1 MIQIS
6 HLTQTYNQRHVVD
19 DVSFQIQSGQCTAL
33 IGPNG
38 SGKTTLIDMIIGD
51 RTPVQGTIDDFEQL
65 LTPERLG
72 VMFQQSCFPERM
84 KVIELYH
91 LFAHC
96 YYAPLPLEA
105 WIEITRF
112 TETQLQQFAT
122 QLSGGQQRILDFA
135 LTLVGQPQC
144 LILDEPTSAMDV
156 EMRQHFWSVIRQLK
170 AEGRTIFYTSHY
182 IEEVEQM
189 ADRVI
194 VLNQG
199 RLVMD
204 DTPQH
209 IKQEQ
214 GRSIITLFTKSS
226 ETLISQ
232 LSGIKLM
239 PTDDGQLQ
247 IETADVQ
254 QTLIELLSLHVP
266 LHHIEIHHHSLL
278 DIIFKQDQGG
288 VSQ

>member
-1 MIQIS
+1 MIRIA
-6 HLTQTYNQRHVVD
+6 HLTQTYHQKPVVN
-19 DVSFQIQSGQCTAL
+19 DVSFQIHAGQCTAL

-51 RTPVQGTIDDFEQL
+51 RHPVQGTIEDPDHL
-65 LTPERLG
+65 LTSERLG
-72 VMFQQSCFPERM
+72 VLFQQSRFPERM

-96 YYAPLPLEA
+96 YPSPLPFEEWVA
-105 WIEITRF
+105 ITQF
-112 TETQLQQFAT
+112 TEKQLQQFAT

-156 EMRQHFWSVIRQLK
+156 EMRQHFWSMISKLK
-170 AEGRTIFYTSHY
+170 ADGRTILYTSHY

-189 ADRVI
+189 ADCVI

-204 DTPQH
+204 DTPQN
-209 IKQEQ
+209 IKREQ
-214 GRSIITLFTKSS
+214 GHSIITLPTPPA
-226 ETLISQ
+226 EAVISQ
-232 LSGIKLM
+232 LTDVKIM
-239 PTDDGQLQ
+239 PIHDGQLQ
-247 IETADVQ
+247 METADVQ
-254 QTLIELLSLHVP
+254 QTLIELLALNIP
-266 LHHIEIHHHSLL
+266 LQHIEIHHHSLL
-278 DIIFKQDQGG
+278 DIIFNQHKGG
-288 VSQ
+288 ASQ

>member
-1 MIQIS
+1 MIRID
-6 HLTQTYNQRHVVD
+6 HLTQIYHQNPVVND
-19 DVSFQIQSGQCTAL
+19 ISFQIHAGQCTAL

-51 RTPVQGTIDDFEQL
+51 RHPVQGTIEDPDHQL
-65 LTPERLG
+65 TSERLG
-72 VMFQQSCFPERM
+72 VLFQQSRFPERM

-96 YYAPLPLEA
+96 YHAPLPLEA

-209 IKQEQ
+209 IKREQ
-214 GRSIITLFTKSS
+214 GRSIITLPTPPP
-226 ETLISQ
+226 EALLSQ
-232 LSGIKLM
+232 LSGVKLT

-254 QTLIELLSLHVP
+254 QTLIELLALNIP

>member
-1 MIQIS
+1 MIRID
-6 HLTQTYNQRHVVD
+6 HLTQTYHQNPVIND
-19 DVSFQIQSGQCTAL
+19 ISFQIHAGQCTAL

-51 RTPVQGTIDDFEQL
+51 RHPVQGTIEDPDHLLTSEQL
-65 LTPERLG
+65 GGL
-72 VMFQQSCFPERM
+72 FQQSRFPERM

-96 YYAPLPLEA
+96 YPSPLPFEEWVA
-105 WIEITRF
+105 TTRF
-112 TETQLQQFAT
+112 TEKQLHQFAT

-156 EMRQHFWSVIRQLK
+156 EMRQHFWSVICQLK

-209 IKQEQ
+209 IKREQ
-214 GRSIITLFTKSS
+214 GRSIITLPTPPP
-226 ETLISQ
+226 EALISQ
-232 LSGIKLM
+232 LSGIKLI

-247 IETADVQ
+247 IETADVH
-254 QTLIELLSLHVP
+254 QTLTELLSLNIS
-266 LHHIEIHHHSLL
+266 LQHIEIHHHSLL

>member
-1 MIQIS
+1 MIRID
-6 HLTQTYNQRHVVD
+6 HLTQIYHQNPVVND
-19 DVSFQIQSGQCTAL
+19 ISFQIHACQCTAL

-51 RTPVQGTIDDFEQL
+51 RHPVQGTIEDPDHLLTSEQL
-65 LTPERLG
+65 G
-72 VMFQQSCFPERM
+72 VLFQQSRFPERM

-96 YYAPLPLEA
+96 YHAPLPLEA

-156 EMRQHFWSVIRQLK
+156 DMRQHFWSVIRQLK
-170 AEGRTIFYTSHY
+170 ANGRTILYTSHY

-214 GRSIITLFTKSS
+214 GRSIITLPTPPP
-226 ETLISQ
+226 EALLSQ
-232 LSGIKLM
+232 LSGVKLT

-254 QTLIELLSLHVP
+254 QTLIELLARNIP
-266 LHHIEIHHHSLL
+266 LQHIEIHHHSLL

>member
-19 DVSFQIQSGQCTAL
+19 DVSFQIHAGQCTAL

-51 RTPVQGTIDDFEQL
+51 RHPVQGTIQDLDHL

-72 VMFQQSCFPERM
+72 VMFQQSRFPERM

-96 YYAPLPLEA
+96 YHAPLTLEA
-105 WIEITRF
+105 WLNITRF
-112 TETQLQQFAT
+112 TEAQLQQFAT

-194 VLNQG
+194 VLSQG

-214 GRSIITLFTKSS
+214 GRSFITLPTPPS
-226 ETLISQ
+226 EALLSQ
-232 LSGIKLM
+232 LSGVKLM
-239 PTDDGQLQ
+239 PSDDGQLK

-266 LHHIEIHHHSLL
+266 LQHIEIHHHSLL

>member
-1 MIQIS
+1 MIRID
-6 HLTQTYNQRHVVD
+6 HLTQIYHQNPVVND
-19 DVSFQIQSGQCTAL
+19 ISFQIHAGQCTAL

-51 RTPVQGTIDDFEQL
+51 RHPVQGTIEDPDHLLTSEQL
-65 LTPERLG
+65 G
-72 VMFQQSCFPERM
+72 VLFQQSRFPERM

-96 YYAPLPLEA
+96 YHAPLPLEA

-156 EMRQHFWSVIRQLK
+156 EMRQHFWSIIRQLK
-170 AEGRTIFYTSHY
+170 ANGRTILYTSHY

-209 IKQEQ
+209 IKREQ
-214 GRSIITLFTKSS
+214 GRSIITLPTPPP
-226 ETLISQ
+226 EALLSQ
-232 LSGIKLM
+232 LSGVKLT

-254 QTLIELLSLHVP
+254 QTLIELLALNIP
-266 LHHIEIHHHSLL
+266 LQHIEIHHHSLL

>member
-1 MIQIS
+1 MIRIA
-6 HLTQTYNQRHVVD
+6 HLTQTYHQKPVVN
-19 DVSFQIQSGQCTAL
+19 DVSFPIRTGQCTAL

-51 RTPVQGTIDDFEQL
+51 RHPVQGTIEDPDHL
-65 LTPERLG
+65 LTSERLG
-72 VMFQQSCFPERM
+72 VLFQQSHFPERM

-96 YYAPLPLEA
+96 YPSPLPFEEWVAL
-105 WIEITRF
+105 TRF
-112 TETQLQQFAT
+112 TKKQLHQFAT

-156 EMRQHFWSVIRQLK
+156 EMRQHFWSIIRQLK
-170 AEGRTIFYTSHY
+170 ANGRTILYTSHY
-182 IEEVEQM
+182 IEEAEQM

-199 RLVMD
+199 CLVMD
-204 DTPQH
+204 DTPQN
-209 IKQEQ
+209 IKRKQ
-214 GRSIITLFTKSS
+214 GHSIITLPIPPS
-226 ETLISQ
+226 EALILQ
-232 LSGIKLM
+232 LSRIKPM
-239 PTDDGQLQ
+239 PTNDGQLQ

-254 QTLIELLSLHVP
+254 QTLIELLALHIP
-266 LHHIEIHHHSLL
+266 LQHIEIHHHSLL
-278 DIIFKQDQGG
+278 EIIFKQDQGG

>member
-1 MIQIS
+1 MIQVS

-19 DVSFQIQSGQCTAL
+19 DISFQIHASQCTAL

-38 SGKTTLIDMIIGD
+38 SGKSTLIDMIIGD
-51 RTPVQGTIDDFEQL
+51 RRPVQGTIDDFEQL

-72 VMFQQSCFPERM
+72 VMFQQSRFPERM

-96 YYAPLPLEA
+96 YHSPLPLEA
-105 WIEITRF
+105 WVDITRF
-112 TETQLQQFAT
+112 TEAQRQQFAT

-204 DTPQH
+204 DTPQN
-209 IKQEQ
+209 IKREQ
-214 GRSIITLFTKSS
+214 GHSIITLPTTPSAA
-226 ETLISQ
+226 LISQ
-232 LSGIKLM
+232 LSGVKLM

-247 IETADVQ
+247 IETVDVQ

>member
-1 MIQIS
+1 MIRID
-6 HLTQTYNQRHVVD
+6 HLTQTYHQNPVVND
-19 DVSFQIQSGQCTAL
+19 ISFQIHAGQCTAL

-51 RTPVQGTIDDFEQL
+51 RHPVQGTIEDPDHLLTSEQL
-65 LTPERLG
+65 G
-72 VMFQQSCFPERM
+72 VLFQQSRFPERM

-96 YYAPLPLEA
+96 YHAPLPLEA

-156 EMRQHFWSVIRQLK
+156 EMRQHFWSIIRQLK
-170 AEGRTIFYTSHY
+170 ANGRTILYTSHY

-209 IKQEQ
+209 IKREQ
-214 GRSIITLFTKSS
+214 GRSIITLPTPPP

-232 LSGIKLM
+232 LSGIKLI

-254 QTLIELLSLHVP
+254 QTLTELLALNIP
-266 LHHIEIHHHSLL
+266 LQHIEIHHHSLL
-278 DIIFKQDQGG
+278 EIIFKQDQGG

>member
-1 MIQIS
+1 MIRID
-6 HLTQTYNQRHVVD
+6 HLTQIYHQNPVVND
-19 DVSFQIQSGQCTAL
+19 ISFQIHAGQCTAL

-51 RTPVQGTIDDFEQL
+51 RHPVQGTIEDPDHLLTSEQL
-65 LTPERLG
+65 G
-72 VMFQQSCFPERM
+72 VLFQQSRFPERM

-96 YYAPLPLEA
+96 YHAPLPLEA

-112 TETQLQQFAT
+112 TETQLHQFAT

-170 AEGRTIFYTSHY
+170 TEGRTILYTSHY

-214 GRSIITLFTKSS
+214 GRSIITLPTPPP
-226 ETLISQ
+226 EALLSQ
-232 LSGIKLM
+232 LSGVKLT

-254 QTLIELLSLHVP
+254 QTLIELLALNIP
-266 LHHIEIHHHSLL
+266 LQHIEIHHHSLL